1 MTVAAT
7 VGSAQARPE
16 PGQVQPNSEQAQPEP
31 GQVRPNSERAQPEPG
46 QTPPESLAEALDRV
60 YRALAEHTGTSAEH
74 ERVLDEAALR
84 SPAAGGDTW
93 HPFAH
98 LSNLFDL
105 TPFERDLIVLC
116 TGFELERRFI
126 SSCAGAATEDGARRP
141 TLALA
146 LTVLEEPHWSAITP
160 GAQLRYW
167 RLIELG
173 GGNLLDAP
181 LQLDERVLE
190 FVLGV
195 PALDARLQSLVRPIS
210 QVVDGDPPRD
220 GATGPGPS
228 RDSAT
233 GAEPSQ
239 DGSTWP
245 APQDSAI
252 AVGVRHWNRSPGP
265 REPLLLVGRHR
276 SSREAVFVQIC
287 RELALSPYSLDAAD
301 LPSEA
306 VEREHLARLWTR
318 EAILS
323 RAALYVR
330 TERCETVANTG
341 AWLETARAPIAV
353 EVPPGGPAERLEGVR
368 LHLSPITALQR
379 RELWRRD
386 LGALAEGMDGQLDRI
401 VEYFDFD
408 EPAIRLTAAQV
419 RETAA
424 TGDETDAG
432 QLCWRVCREHSRRS
446 LESLAQRIDVAA
458 AWEDIVLP
466 SSQVET
472 LRQIVIHV
480 QRRSL
485 VNHRWGFAG
494 KHPRGL
500 GLTVLFAGASGTGKT
515 MAAEIL
521 AAELELDLYRVDLAA
536 VVSKWIGETE
546 KNLRAIFDGAAQS
559 GAVLLFDEADALF
572 GKRSEVRDSHDR
584 HANLEISYLLQ
595 QMEAY
600 RGIAILTTNMQHAL
614 DAAFMRRIRFVVQFP
629 FPDHAARADIW
640 RRIFPADTPISE
652 LDHKVL
658 AQLNVSGGVIRNIA
672 LGAAF
677 LAADDSQLVESRHIL
692 EAARTEYGKLEKP
705 LTAAETRGLS

>member
-1 MTVAAT
+1 MTVAVT
-7 VGSAQARPE
+7 VGSEQARPE
-16 PGQVQPNSEQAQPEP
+16 PGQDRLAPEQARPEVRAEPVQAPPEP
-31 GQVRPNSERAQPEPG
+31 
-46 QTPPESLAEALDRV
+46 LAEALDRV
-60 YRALAEHTGTSAEH
+60 YRALAEHMGMPAVD
-74 ERVLDEAALR
+74 ERVPEQGAFR
-84 SPAAGGDTW
+84 SPTTGAEAW

-98 LSNLFDL
+98 LGHLFNL
-105 TPFERDLIVLC
+105 TPFECDLVVLC

-126 SSCAGAATEDGARRP
+126 SCAGAATEDGARRP

-146 LTVLEEPHWSAITP
+146 LTVLEDPHWSAITP
-160 GAQLRYW
+160 GAPLRYW

-181 LQLDERVLE
+181 LQLDERILE

-210 QVVDGDPPRD
+210 LAADGDPPWD
-220 GATGPGPS
+220 GATEAGP

-233 GAEPSQ
+233 GVGASQ
-239 DGSTWP
+239 DGVTVT
-245 APQDSAI
+245 APRDSVI
-252 AVGVRHWNRSPGP
+252 AVGVRHWSRSPAP

-276 SSREAVFVQIC
+276 SSREAIFVQIC

-306 VEREHLARLWTR
+306 VEREQLARLWTR

-330 TERCETVANTG
+330 TERCEMAANTA
-341 AWLETARAPIAV
+341 AWLETVQAPIAV
-353 EVPPGGPAERLEGVR
+353 EVPPGSPAERLDGVR
-368 LHLSPITALQR
+368 LHLSPITALRR
-379 RELWRRD
+379 RELWSRD
-386 LGALAEGMDGQLDRI
+386 LGALAAGMDGQLDRI

-424 TGDETDAG
+424 AGDETDAG

-458 AWEDIVLP
+458 AWSDIVLP

-494 KHPRGL
+494 KHARGL

-521 AAELELDLYRVDLAA
+521 AAELDLDLYRVDLAA

-546 KNLRAIFDGAAQS
+546 KNLRAIFDRAAQS
-559 GAVLLFDEADALF
+559 GAILLFDEADALF

-640 RRIFPADTPISE
+640 RRIFPADTPTAE
-652 LDHKVL
+652 LDHSVL

-677 LAADDSQLVESRHIL
+677 LAADDTQLVEAKHIL

-705 LTAAETRGLS
+705 LSAAETRGLS

>member
-7 VGSAQARPE
+7 IGSAQARPK
-16 PGQVQPNSEQAQPEP
+16 SAQAPPEP
-31 GQVRPNSERAQPEPG
+31 RQARQRSKQAQPEPG
-46 QTPPESLAEALDRV
+46 QTPPETLAEALDRV
-60 YRALAEHTGTSAEH
+60 YHALAEHTGTPADDSP
-74 ERVLDEAALR
+74 VPQQAALR
-84 SPAAGGDTW
+84 SPTIGGDAW
-93 HPFAH
+93 HPFTH

-116 TGFELERRFI
+116 TGVELEHRFI

-160 GAQLRYW
+160 GAPLRYW
-167 RLIELG
+167 QLIELG

-210 QVVDGDPPRD
+210 LAAGGNPPRD
-220 GATGPGPS
+220 GATGAGPS

-233 GAEPSQ
+233 EAGRSPDSAT
-239 DGSTWP
+239 GVG
-245 APQDSAI
+245 PQDSAI
-252 AVGVRHWNRSPGP
+252 AVGVRHWNRSPAP

-276 SSREAVFVQIC
+276 SSREAAFVQIC

-353 EVPPGGPAERLEGVR
+353 EVPPGSPAERLEGVR

-379 RELWRRD
+379 RELWSRN
-386 LGALAEGMDGQLDRI
+386 LGALAEGMDGQLERI

-408 EPAIRLTAAQV
+408 ESAIRLTAAQV

-424 TGDETDAG
+424 AVDATDAG
-432 QLCWRVCREHSRRS
+432 QLCWRACREHSRRS

-472 LRQIVIHV
+472 LRQIVVHV

-485 VNHRWGFAG
+485 VNDRWGFAG
-494 KHPRGL
+494 KHARGL

-521 AAELELDLYRVDLAA
+521 AAELDLDLYRVDLAA
-536 VVSKWIGETE
+536 VVSK
-546 KNLRAIFDGAAQS
+546 
-559 GAVLLFDEADALF
+559 
-572 GKRSEVRDSHDR
+572 
-584 HANLEISYLLQ
+584 
-595 QMEAY
+595 
-600 RGIAILTTNMQHAL
+600 
-614 DAAFMRRIRFVVQFP
+614 
-629 FPDHAARADIW
+629 
-640 RRIFPADTPISE
+640 
-652 LDHKVL
+652 
-658 AQLNVSGGVIRNIA
+658 
-672 LGAAF
+672 
-677 LAADDSQLVESRHIL
+677 
-692 EAARTEYGKLEKP
+692 
-705 LTAAETRGLS
+705 

>member
-1 MTVAAT
+1 MTVAVT
-7 VGSAQARPE
+7 VGSAEARAEPRQAE
-16 PGQVQPNSEQAQPEP
+16 PGQIQPE
-31 GQVRPNSERAQPEPG
+31 
-46 QTPPESLAEALDRV
+46 TPPESLAGALDRV
-60 YRALAEHTGTSAEH
+60 YRALAEHMAAPAGDEH
-74 ERVLDEAALR
+74 LPEQAALR
-84 SPAAGGDTW
+84 SPTIGGDEW

-98 LSNLFDL
+98 LSHLFDL
-105 TPFERDLIVLC
+105 TPFERDLVVLC
-116 TGFELERRFI
+116 TGFELERRFN
-126 SSCAGAATEDGARRP
+126 SAGAGAATEDGARRP
-141 TLALA
+141 TLGLA
-146 LTVLEEPHWSAITP
+146 LTVLEDPHWSAVTP
-160 GAQLRYW
+160 GAPLRYW

-210 QVVDGDPPRD
+210 SAADGDPLWD
-220 GATGPGPS
+220 G
-228 RDSAT
+228 AT
-233 GAEPSQ
+233 GAEPSHNGAMGP
-239 DGSTWP
+239 GS
-245 APQDSAI
+245 QDSAI
-252 AVGVRHWNRSPGP
+252 AVGVRHWNRSPAP

-276 SSREAVFVQIC
+276 SSREEIFVRIC
-287 RELALSPYSLDAAD
+287 HELALSSYSLDAAD

-330 TERCETVANTG
+330 TERCETVANTA
-341 AWLETARAPIAV
+341 AWLETTRAPIAV
-353 EVPPGGPAERLEGVR
+353 EVAPGSPAERLEGVR

-379 RELWRRD
+379 RELWSRD
-386 LGALAEGMDGQLDRI
+386 LGTLAEGMNGQLDRI

-424 TGDETDAG
+424 AGDATDAG
-432 QLCWRVCREHSRRS
+432 QLCWRACREHSRRS

-458 AWEDIVLP
+458 AWSDIVLP

-480 QRRSL
+480 RQRSL
-485 VNHRWGFAG
+485 VYHRWGFAG
-494 KHPRGL
+494 KHARSL

-521 AAELELDLYRVDLAA
+521 AAELDLDLYRVDLAA
-536 VVSKWIGETE
+536 VVSKWVGETE

-584 HANLEISYLLQ
+584 YANLEISYLLQ

-614 DAAFMRRIRFVVQFP
+614 DAAFMRRIRFIVQFP

-640 RRIFPADTPISE
+640 ERIFPADTPISE
-652 LDHKVL
+652 LDYRVL

-677 LAADDSQLVESRHIL
+677 LAAEDSQLVESRHIL
-692 EAARTEYGKLEKP
+692 AAARTEYGKLEKP